1 MYWTNT
7 GTTSAADFDD
17 NVNSGS
23 FTISASGSPPGG
35 GGSVSRTTVADLF
48 TDGTETIVF
57 NLQSSPGVTEATASA
72 TVSDTSMTPTPTYSF
87 NADQTSINETTNR
100 TVNFSINTTF
110 VPNGTILY
118 WQLYTAGGVGAA
130 DFTAG
135 TSTGSVTLSGASG
148 TPQTGGTA
156 SFSLTTTT
164 DQLTEDGEA
173 FFIYLGTNS
182 PASSYNVVTSQVI
195 SIADTS
201 KTPGQVT
208 ISPSS
213 VTRNIVRTGSAVT
226 VTGSYVTTMSSGTPG
241 TIVNQPGV
249 YDNLFSSFSVSPTS
263 RTFTAFG
270 QTQQANWSLTTVA
283 TDYGNSSYFFSWASL
298 LDTRDLNIPN
308 NHPTHS
314 ITLNRIAYTQDI
326 TVSPSSGTTN
336 TTFTY
341 TVRGT
346 PGTQIQFQDSIGG
359 GFNSLVG
366 TLSGSEVD
374 TSAGTYTRSGVFW
387 TSPGT
392 YTVYVKWLASGEG
405 DSAFGLPSIYATPT
419 RATVTVTYPPLT
431 ISSSFAF
438 GTFWQISKANRWDLA
453 GATAGFTASGGSGT
467 GYSFATPGLPSG
479 LTQNS
484 STGTISGTPTV
495 ETYPYVTTTVT
506 DSVGNTA
513 STSHTIYVYGYPTIT
528 GATLAGGKTT
538 YTVGENLTVTWNSVN
553 TIGVFIVPSS
563 TFTLYSQNS
572 SGSLTIPAA
581 TYASTFT
588 VFVYPRFFN
597 GDNYTDGYVGLNY
610 TVVAPVPAPTVTFGA
625 TATAPPYNSSTS
637 SSAIVKGGT
646 AGYFNWTVTNAVEV
660 AYYES
665 YNGSGFTGPNV
676 LPGAPSGPSGPLIFG
691 GVTITSTQYMTLYL
705 VVTNS
710 AGATAT
716 SQQATLYWTPYIEV
730 MTISPTT
737 FSGSTGT
744 TVTLTGGYP
753 NDTFNFSINNTSYDS
768 QTYTIDANGYWNN
781 PIAFQ
786 GAAAGTYTLY
796 VRWNT
801 TTHTRQQTITVT

>member
-1 MYWTNT
+1 
-7 GTTSAADFDD
+7 
-17 NVNSGS
+17 
-23 FTISASGSPPGG
+23 
-35 GGSVSRTTVADLF
+35 
-48 TDGTETIVF
+48 VF

-72 TVSDTSMTPTPTYSF
+72 NVSDTSVTPTPTYSI

-100 TVNFSINTTF
+100 TVNFSISTTF

-135 TSTGSVTLSGASG
+135 TSTGSVTISGASG
-148 TPQTGGTA
+148 TPQTGGTV

-164 DQLTEDGEA
+164 DQLTEGGEP
-173 FFIYLGTNS
+173 FFIYLGTSS
-182 PASSYNVVTSQVI
+182 PASSYNVATSQVI
-195 SIADTS
+195 SITDTS
-201 KTPGQVT
+201 ITPGQVT

-213 VTRNIVRTGSAVT
+213 VTRNIIKTGNAVT

-241 TIVNQPGV
+241 TIVNQPDQPGA
-249 YDNLFSSFSVSPTS
+249 YNNLFSSFSVSPTS
-263 RTFTAFG
+263 RTFTALG
-270 QTQQANWSLTTVA
+270 QTQTANWSLTTVA
-283 TDYGNSSYFFSWASL
+283 INYSNSSYDFSWASL
-298 LDTRDLNIPN
+298 LDTRDLDIPN
-308 NHPTHS
+308 NYPTHT

-326 TVSPSSGTTN
+326 TVSPSSGTIN

-359 GFNSLVG
+359 GFGGVFA

-374 TSAGTYTRSGVFW
+374 TSAGTYSRSGVFW

-405 DSAFGLPSIYATPT
+405 DSVFGLSHPTGTT

-431 ISSSFAF
+431 ITPSFAF
-438 GTFWQISKANRWDLA
+438 GTFWQISKTNRWDVV

-479 LTQNS
+479 LTQNP

-528 GATLAGGKTT
+528 SATLAGGKTT
-538 YTVGENLTVTWNSVN
+538 YTVGENLTVTWTSVN

-563 TFTLYSQNS
+563 TFTLYTVNS

-597 GDNYTDGYVGLNY
+597 GDNYAGGSVGLNY
-610 TVVAPVPAPTVTFGA
+610 TVTAPVPAPTVTFGA

-637 SSAIVKGGT
+637 SSATVKGGT
-646 AGYFNWTVTNAVEV
+646 AGYFNWTATNATQV

-710 AGATAT
+710 EGATAT
-716 SQQATLYWTPYIEV
+716 SQQATIYWKPYNEV

-737 FSGSTGT
+737 FSGATGT

-753 NDTFNFSINNTSYDS
+753 NDTFNFSINSTSYDS
-768 QTYTIDANGYWNN
+768 ATYTIDANGYWTN

-786 GAAAGTYTLY
+786 GAAAGVYTLY